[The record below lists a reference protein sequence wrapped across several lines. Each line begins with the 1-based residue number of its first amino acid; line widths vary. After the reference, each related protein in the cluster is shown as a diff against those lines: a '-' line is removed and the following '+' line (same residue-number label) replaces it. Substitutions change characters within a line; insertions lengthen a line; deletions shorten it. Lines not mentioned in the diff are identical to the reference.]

1 MNCSASRSRSW
12 LGTIVVGLAASLAAP
27 CLAAAIAT
35 ADDERASAGDP
46 SSADTQS
53 GTPPANTGHQTIDL
67 LLQMSAT
74 AEPTLRPKA
83 EAKAGRT
90 GPLGDNA
97 DTAALMASAPA
108 AAAAEKTEWGTSEPL
123 KQALQSLGVQSW
135 RGGTAADPAREDRRR
150 LIEQDRASRGVLD
163 PGGAPQRRSSLLDLP
178 VVRYIRENRML
189 VLAGATAVLAL
200 VWGAATFSFHRR
212 RR

>member
-1 MNCSASRSRSW
+1 MNCSAWRPRFQ
-12 LGTIVVGLAASLAAP
+12 LGTVLVGLGASLAAP
-27 CLAAAIAT
+27 CLAAAIA
-35 ADDERASAGDP
+35 ASDDERSAADP
-46 SSADTQS
+46 
-53 GTPPANTGHQTIDL
+53 PPADAPAATTGHQTIDL
-67 LLQMSAT
+67 LLQMNVA
-74 AEPTLRPKA
+74 AEPAARPPPDPKA
-83 EAKAGRT
+83 ARRGT
-90 GPLGDNA
+90 LGDNA